1 MHFTLFLFKVAFFV
15 DRIWRLLNGYAIS
28 PNMVTI
34 CTGLRG
40 SLNRCHQISGY
51 EANQAID
58 SIPACWIAI
67 CEKLLFSLNV
77 ICIECVVL
85 ISITIIYFGVRNT
98 YQFHHLQ
105 TGSCLR
111 TLTTARA
118 SS

>member
-1 MHFTLFLFKVAFFV
+1 MSINLRALDSNKKVSPIDLAAIMLRRRE
-15 DRIWRLLNGYAIS
+15 DLIW
-28 PNMVTI
+28 
-34 CTGLRG
+34 
-40 SLNRCHQISGY
+40 NRCHQISGY